1 MRSLLLV
8 SALTC
13 LSSVL
18 FSQKYVYTIKAD
30 SVKITNCD
38 SAELILENHTQGVR
52 GFLFNTGSGRTQ
64 FQHGL
69 ISLGGGAYLIGADTL
84 KLGTNAWL
92 QGGNRFGATG
102 MLGTL
107 DNNPLDLYADDTMRI
122 RLTAA
127 GHLLVGT
134 TWDPGPALN
143 LIGDAAVNGN
153 FYQFGSTADFSNGL
167 ILNLDGAAT
176 HVYSQRQME
185 YQSDYEGGDQHVFI
199 NVVGNAMSGNF
210 VTLNPGPYLFTDS
223 QMVLKVLQENE
234 TCALCV
240 AMQGKVGVGQ
250 PYPTAQ
256 LHVSGTVRFDALS
269 DDSTQTRVV
278 VADANGNLYY
288 RSASSLAVND
298 FPRSSLAVNG
308 IIRAN
313 RLSLQS
319 SGWADCVFDS
329 GYQLPPLSEIKNYI
343 RREHHLPG
351 ILSAADVEKNGIDVG
366 VNLETLL
373 RKVEELT
380 LYSIRQDEE
389 IELLKN
395 EITELKKNNNH

>member
-1 MRSLLLV
+1 MHHTLSLLVMLGIV
-8 SALTC
+8 ISLHA
-13 LSSVL
+13 
-18 FSQKYVYTIKAD
+18 QYVYTIKAD

-38 SAELILENHTQGVR
+38 SAELILENHTQGIP
-52 GFLFNTGSGRTQ
+52 GFLFNTGNGRTQ
-64 FQHGL
+64 FRHGL
-69 ISLGGGAYLIGADTL
+69 VSLGSGSFLVGTDTL

-92 QGGNRFGATG
+92 QGGNSFGTAG
-102 MLGTL
+102 VLGTL
-107 DNNPLDLYADDTMRI
+107 DNNPLDLYANDTMRI
-122 RLTAA
+122 RVTTA

-153 FYQFGSTADFSNGL
+153 FYAYGNAFFNNG
-167 ILNLDGAAT
+167 ITLNLDGAAS
-176 HVYSQRQME
+176 HIYSQRQME

-343 RREHHLPG
+343 RRERHLPG

-389 IELLKN
+389 IGMLKN
-395 EITELKKNNNH
+395 EIAELKKNNNH

>member
-1 MRSLLLV
+1 V
-8 SALTC
+8 
-13 LSSVL
+13 
-18 FSQKYVYTIKAD
+18 
-30 SVKITNCD
+30 
-38 SAELILENHTQGVR
+38 
-52 GFLFNTGSGRTQ
+52 
-64 FQHGL
+64 
-69 ISLGGGAYLIGADTL
+69 
-84 KLGTNAWL
+84 
-92 QGGNRFGATG
+92 
-102 MLGTL
+102 LGTL
-107 DNNPLDLYADDTMRI
+107 DNNPLDLYANDTMRI
-122 RLTAA
+122 RVTTA

-153 FYQFGSTADFSNGL
+153 FYAYGNAFFNNG
-167 ILNLDGAAT
+167 ITLNLDGAAS
-176 HVYSQRQME
+176 HIYSQRQME

-278 VADANGNLYY
+278 VADANGNLYC
-288 RSASSLAVND
+288 RSASSLAAND

-343 RREHHLPG
+343 RRERHLPG

-389 IELLKN
+389 IGMLKN
-395 EITELKKNNNH
+395 EIAELKKNNNH